1 MGERRKKTSDSQTG
15 VFRADRG
22 NQRDVLP
29 SSRQGVR
36 GGRLGGVMRRVVVT
50 GLGVVA
56 PNGVGKE
63 AFWKAC
69 VNGHSGIGPIRSFD
83 ASNHPIRVAGEVLDF
98 DPEPFIPDKFRKSV
112 KVMGRAAKFGIGA
125 AGLAIADSGLDLNR
139 LDPTRLGVV
148 MGAGLV
154 PMDLGEL
161 APLLARAC
169 HEGGEFDA
177 TKLPDPSRPDA
188 PLFPLWL
195 LKYLPNMA
203 AAHIS
208 MAFNCQGPNNTVV
221 TACVAGT
228 QAVGE
233 AFRLIARG
241 DADVMLCGGA
251 DSRIDPLM
259 LLAYTAL
266 GTLSKDEGRK
276 PEERS
281 RPFDRLRDGFVISE
295 GAAVLVLEDYERAK
309 ARNAPIYAEVKGWGS
324 SFDAYSVTKPDP
336 EGRGGARAIQAA
348 LDEARIDFRDVGYI
362 NAHGTST
369 RLNDAMETAAV
380 KRVFGDY
387 AKDVQLS
394 SIKSM
399 IGHSI
404 GASGAIEAAA
414 LAMSLKTQV
423 YPPTINLTNPD
434 PACDLDYIPN
444 TAREAKVRYGLSTS
458 FGFGGQ
464 NGALVMAAI

>member
-1 MGERRKKTSDSQTG
+1 
-15 VFRADRG
+15 
-22 NQRDVLP
+22 
-29 SSRQGVR
+29 
-36 GGRLGGVMRRVVVT
+36 MRRVAIT
-50 GLGVVA
+50 GVGVVA
-56 PNGVGKE
+56 PNGVGRD

-69 VNGHSGIGPIRSFD
+69 IDGHSGIGPIRSFD
-83 ASNHPIRVAGEVLDF
+83 ASNHPIRVAGEVHDF
-98 DPEPFIPDKFRKSV
+98 DPEPYIPDKFRKSV

-125 AGLAIADSGLDLNR
+125 AGLAVQDSGLEIGRENPER
-139 LDPTRLGVV
+139 MGVV
-148 MGAGLV
+148 MGTGIV
-154 PMDLGEL
+154 PTDLGEL
-161 APLLARAC
+161 APLLARAVQ
-169 HEGGEFDA
+169 ENGVFDE
-177 TKLPDPSRPDA
+177 TKLPDHSGDA
-188 PLFPLWL
+188 QLFPLWL

-233 AFRLIARG
+233 GFRLVARG

-266 GTLSKDEGRK
+266 GTLSRQDNRP

-281 RPFDRLRDGFVISE
+281 RPFDRTRDGFVISE
-295 GAAVLVLEDYERAK
+295 GAAVLVLEEYDRAM
-309 ARNAPIYAEVKGWGS
+309 ARNARIYAEVRGFGS
-324 SFDAYSVTKPDP
+324 SFDAYSVTKPEP
-336 EGRGGARAIQAA
+336 EGRGGARAIQCA
-348 LDEARIDFRDVGYI
+348 LTEAQVDFRDVGYI

-369 RLNDAMETAAV
+369 KLNDAMETAAV
-380 KRVFGDY
+380 KRVFGDH
-387 AKDVQLS
+387 AKGIQLS

-414 LAMSLKTQV
+414 LALSLQSQV
-423 YPPTINLTNPD
+423 YPPTINLKNPD

-444 TAREAKVRYGLSTS
+444 TAREGKVKYGLSTS

-464 NGALVMAAI
+464 NGALVMAAV

>member
-1 MGERRKKTSDSQTG
+1 MGGWGELSARRRPTSDGSH
-15 VFRADRG
+15 RAGGTARATAGRIGRG
-22 NQRDVLP
+22 TRD
-29 SSRQGVR
+29 GR
-36 GGRLGGVMRRVVVT
+36 GGTMRRVAIT
-50 GLGVVA
+50 GVGVVA
-56 PNGVGKE
+56 PNGVGRD
-63 AFWKAC
+63 AFWKGC
-69 VNGHSGIGPIRSFD
+69 VDGHSGVGPIRSFD
-83 ASNHPIRVAGEVLDF
+83 ASNHPIRVAGEVHDF
-98 DPEPFIPDKFRKSV
+98 DPAEYLPAKFRKSV
-112 KVMGRAAKFGIGA
+112 KLMGRAAGFGVGA
-125 AGLAIADSGLDLNR
+125 AGLAVTDSGLLIDNE
-139 LDPTRLGVV
+139 DPERVGVV
-148 MGAGLV
+148 MGTGVV
-154 PMDLGEL
+154 PMDLGEI
-161 APLLARAC
+161 APMLARAV
-169 HEGGEFDA
+169 EDGRFDE
-177 TKLPDPSRPDA
+177 TRLPDPAGGDA
-188 PLFPLWL
+188 QLFPLWL

-203 AAHIS
+203 AAHVS

-233 AFRLIARG
+233 GFRLIARG

-266 GTLSKDEGRK
+266 GTLSKTGDRP

-295 GAAVLVLEDYERAK
+295 GAAVLVLEEYERAK
-309 ARNAPIYAEVKGWGS
+309 ARGANIYAEVRGWGS

-336 EGRGGARAIQAA
+336 DGRGGARAIQSA
-348 LDEARIDFRDVGYI
+348 LSEAGVDHRDVGYI

-369 RLNDAMETAAV
+369 KLNDAMETAAV
-380 KRVFGDY
+380 KRVFGDH
-387 AKDVQLS
+387 ARDVQLS

-414 LAMSLKTQV
+414 LALSLHTQV

-434 PACDLDYIPN
+434 PQCDLDYIPN
-444 TAREAKVRYGLSTS
+444 TAREGKVKFGLSTS

-464 NGALVMAAI
+464 NGALVMAAV

>member
-1 MGERRKKTSDSQTG
+1 MANLLILRHRREAG
-15 VFRADRG
+15 VH
-22 NQRDVLP
+22 NQRDVP
-29 SSRQGVR
+29 VPQDASGTADW
-36 GGRLGGVMRRVVVT
+36 GCVMRRVVIT
-50 GLGVVA
+50 GVGVVA
-56 PNGVGKE
+56 PNGVGKK
-63 AFWKAC
+63 AFWDGC
-69 VNGHSGIGPIRSFD
+69 IDGHSGVGPIRSFD
-83 ASNHPIRVAGEVLDF
+83 ATNHPIRIAGEIHDF

-112 KVMGRAAKFGIGA
+112 KLMGRAARFGLGA
-125 AGLAIADSGLDLNR
+125 AGLAVADSGLEPAVENPER
-139 LDPTRLGVV
+139 FGVV
-148 MGAGLV
+148 MGTGLV

-169 HEGGEFDA
+169 QEDGEFDP
-177 TKLPDPSRPDA
+177 TRLPEPNRPDS

-228 QAVGE
+228 QAIGE
-233 AFRLIARG
+233 GFRLVSRG
-241 DADVMLCGGA
+241 DADLMLCGGA

-266 GTLSKDEGRK
+266 GTLSKRGDLP

-295 GAAVLVLEDYERAK
+295 GAAVLLLEEYERAK
-309 ARNAPIYAEVKGWGS
+309 ARNATIYAEVLGWGS
-324 SFDAYSVTKPDP
+324 TFDAYSVTKPDP
-336 EGRGGARAIQAA
+336 EGRGGARAITAA
-348 LDEARIDFRDVGYI
+348 LTEARVDHREVGYI

-369 RLNDAMETAAV
+369 KLNDAMETAAV
-380 KRVFGDY
+380 KRVFGEHSRN
-387 AKDVQLS
+387 VQLS

-414 LAMSLKTQV
+414 LAMSLHTQV

-434 PACDLDYIPN
+434 PQCDLDYIPN
-444 TAREAKVRYGLSTS
+444 TARECKIRYGLSTS

-464 NGALVMAAI
+464 NGAVVMAAV

>member
-1 MGERRKKTSDSQTG
+1 
-15 VFRADRG
+15 
-22 NQRDVLP
+22 
-29 SSRQGVR
+29 
-36 GGRLGGVMRRVVVT
+36 MRRVAIT
-50 GLGVVA
+50 GVGVVA
-56 PNGVGKE
+56 PNGVGKD
-63 AFWKAC
+63 AFWQAC
-69 VNGHSGIGPIRSFD
+69 VDGHTGVGPIRSFD
-83 ASNHPIRVAGEVLDF
+83 ASRHPIRVAGEVHDF
-98 DPEPFIPDKFRKSV
+98 DPSPFLPEKFRKSV

-125 AGLAIADSGLDLNR
+125 AGLAVRDSGLDLAAT
-139 LDPTRLGVV
+139 DPERMGVV
-148 MGAGLV
+148 MGTGVV

-161 APLLARAC
+161 APILARAC
-169 HEGGEFDA
+169 HEDGGFDE
-177 TKLPDPSRPDA
+177 TKLNDPSRA
-188 PLFPLWL
+188 AESPLFPLWL
-195 LKYLPNMA
+195 LKYLPNMT

-233 AFRLIARG
+233 AFRLVGRG
-241 DADVMLCGGA
+241 DADVMLAGGA

-266 GTLSKDEGRK
+266 GTLSKTDSRPPG
-276 PEERS
+276 ERS

-295 GAAVLVLEDYERAK
+295 GAAVLVLEEYERAK
-309 ARNAPIYAEVKGWGS
+309 ARGATVYAEVKGWGS

-336 EGRGGARAIQAA
+336 DGRGGARAIEAA
-348 LDEARIDFRDVGYI
+348 LDEARVDRREVGYI

-380 KRVFGDY
+380 KRVLGEH
-387 AKDVQLS
+387 ARGVQLS

-414 LAMSLKTQV
+414 LALSLHTQV

-434 PACDLDYIPN
+434 PQCDLDYIPN
-444 TAREAKVRYGLSTS
+444 TAREGRVRCGLSTS

-464 NGALVMAAI
+464 NGAVVMAAV

>member
-1 MGERRKKTSDSQTG
+1 
-15 VFRADRG
+15 
-22 NQRDVLP
+22 
-29 SSRQGVR
+29 
-36 GGRLGGVMRRVVVT
+36 MRRVVISGV
-50 GLGVVA
+50 GVVA
-56 PNGVGKE
+56 PNGVGKD
-63 AFWKAC
+63 AFWQAC
-69 VNGHSGIGPIRSFD
+69 IDGHSGIGPIRSFD
-83 ASNHPIRVAGEVLDF
+83 ASNHPIRIAGEVHDF
-98 DPEPFIPDKFRKSV
+98 DPAPFIPDKFRKSV

-125 AGLAIADSGLDLNR
+125 AGLAVIDSGIEIAREN
-139 LDPTRLGVV
+139 PERLGVV
-148 MGAGLV
+148 MGTGLV

-161 APLLARAC
+161 APLLARAV
-169 HEGGEFDA
+169 HENGVFDE
-177 TKLPDPSRPDA
+177 TRLPDSSGDPQ
-188 PLFPLWL
+188 LFPLWL

-233 AFRLIARG
+233 GFRLVSRG
-241 DADVMLCGGA
+241 DADVILCGGA

-266 GTLSKDEGRK
+266 GTLSRTDNRP

-295 GAAVLVLEDYERAK
+295 GAAVLVLEEYERAA
-309 ARNAPIYAEVKGWGS
+309 ARGARIYAEVKGFGS

-336 EGRGGARAIQAA
+336 EGRGGARAIQSA
-348 LDEARIDFRDVGYI
+348 LTEGEVDFRDVGYI

-369 RLNDAMETAAV
+369 RLNDVMETAAV
-380 KRVFGDY
+380 KRVFGDH

-414 LAMSLKTQV
+414 LALSLQSQV

-444 TAREAKVRYGLSTS
+444 TAREGKVKFGLSTS

-464 NGALVMAAI
+464 NGALVMAAV

>member
-1 MGERRKKTSDSQTG
+1 
-15 VFRADRG
+15 
-22 NQRDVLP
+22 
-29 SSRQGVR
+29 
-36 GGRLGGVMRRVVVT
+36 MRRVVIT
-50 GLGVVA
+50 GIGVVA
-56 PNGVGKE
+56 PNGIGK
-63 AFWKAC
+63 ANFWAAC
-69 VNGHSGIGPIRSFD
+69 LNGRSGVGPIRSFD
-83 ASNHPIRVAGEVLDF
+83 ASRHPVRVAGEVSDF
-98 DPEPFIPDKFRKSV
+98 DPSPWLPAAQRKTV

-125 AGLAIADSGLDLNR
+125 AGLAIADSGLE
-139 LDPTRLGVV
+139 LDKEDPEKLGVV

-154 PMDLGEL
+154 PVDLGEI
-161 APLLARAC
+161 APMLARAC
-169 HEGGEFDA
+169 QEDGRFDPTQMVGSCEKDA
-177 TKLPDPSRPDA
+177 T
-188 PLFPLWL
+188 LFPLWL
-195 LKYLPNMA
+195 LKHLPNMA

-233 AFRLIARG
+233 AFRLVG
-241 DADVMLCGGA
+241 SGVADVMLAGGA

-259 LLAYTAL
+259 LLAYNAL
-266 GTLSKDEGRK
+266 GTLSRGDRPAHEL
-276 PEERS
+276 S

-295 GAAVLVLEDYERAK
+295 GAAVLVLEEYERAK
-309 ARNAPIYAEVKGWGS
+309 ARNAEIYAEVRGFGS

-348 LDEARIDFRDVGYI
+348 LGEAGVNREDVGYI

-369 RLNDAMETAAV
+369 RLNDCMETAAV
-380 KRVFGDY
+380 KRVFG
-387 AKDVQLS
+387 ANARQVQLS

-404 GASGAIEAAA
+404 GAAGAIEAAA
-414 LAMSLKTQV
+414 LAMSLKHQV

-434 PACDLDYIPN
+434 PACDLDYVPN
-444 TAREAKVRYGLSTS
+444 TAREDKVRVGISTS

-464 NGALVMAAI
+464 NGALVMTAA

>member
-1 MGERRKKTSDSQTG
+1 
-15 VFRADRG
+15 
-22 NQRDVLP
+22 
-29 SSRQGVR
+29 
-36 GGRLGGVMRRVVVT
+36 MRRVVISGV
-50 GLGVVA
+50 GVVA
-56 PNGVGKE
+56 PNGVGRQ
-63 AFWKAC
+63 AFWQGC
-69 VNGHSGIGPIRSFD
+69 VDGHSGIGPIRSFD
-83 ASNHPIRVAGEVLDF
+83 ASNHPIRIAGEVHNF
-98 DPEPFIPDKFRKSV
+98 DPSPFIPDKFRKSV

-125 AGLAIADSGLDLNR
+125 AGLAVADSGIEVGR
-139 LDPTRLGVV
+139 EHPERFGVV
-148 MGAGLV
+148 MGTGLV

-161 APLLARAC
+161 APVLARAVN
-169 HEGGEFDA
+169 EDGGFDE
-177 TKLPDPSRPDA
+177 TKLPDPSGGA
-188 PLFPLWL
+188 QMFPLWL
-195 LKYLPNMA
+195 LKYLPNMV

-241 DADVMLCGGA
+241 DADLMLCGGA

-266 GTLSKDEGRK
+266 GTLSKSDARP

-295 GAAVLVLEDYERAK
+295 GAAVLVLEEYERAR

-336 EGRGGARAIQAA
+336 DGRGGARAIQSA
-348 LDEARIDFRDVGYI
+348 LTDAEVDYRDVGYI

-369 RLNDAMETAAV
+369 KLNDAMETAAV
-380 KRVFGDY
+380 KRVFGDR
-387 AKDVQLS
+387 ARGVQLS

-414 LAMSLKTQV
+414 LALSLHTQV

-444 TAREAKVRYGLSTS
+444 TAREGKVKFGLSTS

-464 NGALVMAAI
+464 NGALVMAAV

>member
-1 MGERRKKTSDSQTG
+1 
-15 VFRADRG
+15 
-22 NQRDVLP
+22 
-29 SSRQGVR
+29 
-36 GGRLGGVMRRVVVT
+36 MRRVVIT
-50 GLGVVA
+50 GVGVVA
-56 PNGVGKE
+56 PNGIGRE
-63 AFWKAC
+63 AFWNAC
-69 VNGHSGIGPIRSFD
+69 IDGHSGIGPIRSFD
-83 ASNHPIRVAGEVLDF
+83 ATNHPIRIAGEVHDF
-98 DPEPFIPDKFRKSV
+98 DPEPYIPDKFRKSV
-112 KVMGRAAKFGIGA
+112 KVMGRAAKFGLGA
-125 AGLAIADSGLDLNR
+125 AGLAMQDSGIEIARENPER
-139 LDPTRLGVV
+139 FGVV
-148 MGAGLV
+148 MGTGIV
-154 PMDLGEL
+154 PTDLGEL
-161 APLLARAC
+161 APLLARAVQDD
-169 HEGGEFDA
+169 GGFDA
-177 TKLPDPSRPDA
+177 SKLPDHTGDA
-188 PLFPLWL
+188 QLFPLWL
-195 LKYLPNMA
+195 LKYLPNMV

-233 AFRLIARG
+233 GYRLVERG

-266 GTLSKDEGRK
+266 GTLSKQDNRA

-295 GAAVLVLEDYERAK
+295 GAAVLVLEEYERAVS
-309 ARNAPIYAEVKGWGS
+309 RNARIYAEVKGFGS
-324 SFDAYSVTKPDP
+324 SFDAYSVTKPEP
-336 EGRGGARAIQAA
+336 EGRGGARAIQSA
-348 LDEARIDFRDVGYI
+348 LTEARVDFRDVGYI

-369 RLNDAMETAAV
+369 KLNDAMETAAV
-380 KRVFGDY
+380 KRVFGEHS
-387 AKDVQLS
+387 KSVQLS

-414 LAMSLKTQV
+414 LALSLDSQV
-423 YPPTINLTNPD
+423 YPPTINLKNPD

-444 TAREAKVRYGLSTS
+444 TAREGKVKYGLSTS

-464 NGALVMAAI
+464 NGALVMAAV

>member
-1 MGERRKKTSDSQTG
+1 MGT
-15 VFRADRG
+15 
-22 NQRDVLP
+22 
-29 SSRQGVR
+29 
-36 GGRLGGVMRRVVVT
+36 
-50 GLGVVA
+50 
-56 PNGVGKE
+56 
-63 AFWKAC
+63 
-69 VNGHSGIGPIRSFD
+69 
-83 ASNHPIRVAGEVLDF
+83 
-98 DPEPFIPDKFRKSV
+98 
-112 KVMGRAAKFGIGA
+112 
-125 AGLAIADSGLDLNR
+125 
-139 LDPTRLGVV
+139 
-148 MGAGLV
+148 GLV

-169 HEGGEFDA
+169 QEGGFDE
-177 TKLPDPSRPDA
+177 TKLADPERPES

-208 MAFNCQGPNNTVV
+208 MAYNCQGPNNTVV

-233 AFRLIARG
+233 GFRLISRG

-266 GTLSKDEGRK
+266 GTLSKCADRA

-281 RPFDRLRDGFVISE
+281 RPFDRLRDGFVIAE
-295 GAAVLVLEDYERAK
+295 GAAVLVLEEYERAK
-309 ARNAPIYAEVKGWGS
+309 ARNAPIYAEVCGWGS
-324 SFDAYSVTKPDP
+324 TFDAHSVTKPDP
-336 EGRGGARAIQAA
+336 DGRGGARAIQAA
-348 LDEARIDFRDVGYI
+348 LDEARVDFRDVGYI

-369 RLNDAMETAAV
+369 KLNDAMETAAV

-387 AKDVQLS
+387 AKGIQLS

-414 LAMSLKTQV
+414 LALSLKEQL
-423 YPPTINLTNPD
+423 YPPTINLKNPD

-444 TAREAKVRYGLSTS
+444 VAREAKVRYGLSTS

-464 NGALVMAAI
+464 NGALVMAAV

>member
-1 MGERRKKTSDSQTG
+1 
-15 VFRADRG
+15 
-22 NQRDVLP
+22 
-29 SSRQGVR
+29 
-36 GGRLGGVMRRVVVT
+36 MRRVVIT
-50 GLGVVA
+50 GVGVVA
-56 PNGVGKE
+56 PNGIGRE
-63 AFWKAC
+63 AFWNAC
-69 VNGHSGIGPIRSFD
+69 IDGHSGIGPIRSFD
-83 ASNHPIRVAGEVLDF
+83 ASNHPIQVAGEVHDF
-98 DPEPFIPDKFRKSV
+98 DPEPYIPDKFRKSV

-125 AGLAIADSGLDLNR
+125 AGLAVRDSGIEIANEQPER
-139 LDPTRLGVV
+139 MGVV
-148 MGAGLV
+148 MGTGIV
-154 PMDLGEL
+154 PTDLGEL
-161 APLLARAC
+161 APLLARAVQ
-169 HEGGEFDA
+169 ENGVFDE
-177 TKLPDPSRPDA
+177 TKLPDHSGDA
-188 PLFPLWL
+188 QLFPLWL

-233 AFRLIARG
+233 GYRLVGRG
-241 DADVMLCGGA
+241 DADIMLVGGA

-266 GTLSKDEGRK
+266 GTLSRTGNLP

-295 GAAVLVLEDYERAK
+295 GAAVLVLEEYERAK
-309 ARNAPIYAEVKGWGS
+309 ARNANIYAEVKGFGS

-336 EGRGGARAIQAA
+336 EGRGGARAIQSA
-348 LDEARIDFRDVGYI
+348 LSEGEVDFRDVGYI

-369 RLNDAMETAAV
+369 KLNDAMETAAV
-380 KRVFGDY
+380 KRVFGDHS
-387 AKDVQLS
+387 KEVKLS

-414 LAMSLKTQV
+414 LALSLQSQV
-423 YPPTINLTNPD
+423 YPPTINLRNPD

-444 TAREAKVRYGLSTS
+444 TAREGKVKYGLSTS

-464 NGALVMAAI
+464 NGALVMAAV

>member
-1 MGERRKKTSDSQTG
+1 
-15 VFRADRG
+15 
-22 NQRDVLP
+22 
-29 SSRQGVR
+29 
-36 GGRLGGVMRRVVVT
+36 MRRVVVS
-50 GLGVVA
+50 GVGVVA
-56 PNGVGKE
+56 PNGVGRE
-63 AFWKAC
+63 AFWQGC
-69 VNGHSGIGPIRSFD
+69 VDGHSGVGPIRSFD
-83 ASNHPIRVAGEVLDF
+83 ASNHPIRVAGEVHDF
-98 DPEPFIPDKFRKSV
+98 DPAPFLPEKFRKSV
-112 KVMGRAAKFGIGA
+112 KVMGRAARFGVGA
-125 AGLAIADSGLDLNR
+125 AGLAVADSGLDPDR
-139 LDPTRLGVV
+139 TDPDRLGVV
-148 MGAGLV
+148 MGTGLV

-169 HEGGEFDA
+169 DETGFDA
-177 TKLPDPSRPDA
+177 TRLPDPARPDS
-188 PLFPLWL
+188 PLYPLWL
-195 LKYLPNMA
+195 LKYLPNMV
-203 AAHIS
+203 AAHVS
-208 MAFNCQGPNNTVV
+208 MAFDCRGPNNTVV

-233 AFRLIARG
+233 AYRLVARG
-241 DADVMLCGGA
+241 DADVMLAGGA

-266 GTLSKDEGRK
+266 GTLSKRADLA

-295 GAAVLVLEDYERAK
+295 GAAVLVLEEYERAK
-309 ARNAPIYAEVKGWGS
+309 ARGAPIYAEVLGWGS

-336 EGRGGARAIQAA
+336 DGRGGARAIAAA
-348 LDEARIDFRDVGYI
+348 LTEARVDHRDVGYI

-369 RLNDAMETAAV
+369 KLNDAMETAAV
-380 KRVFGDY
+380 KRVFGDG
-387 AKDVQLS
+387 AKEVQLS

-414 LAMSLKTQV
+414 LALSLHTQV

-444 TAREAKVRYGLSTS
+444 TARQGRVRYGLSTS

-464 NGALVMAAI
+464 NGALVMAAV

>member
-1 MGERRKKTSDSQTG
+1 
-15 VFRADRG
+15 
-22 NQRDVLP
+22 
-29 SSRQGVR
+29 
-36 GGRLGGVMRRVVVT
+36 MRRVVVS
-50 GLGVVA
+50 GVGVVA
-56 PNGVGKE
+56 PNGIGKD
-63 AFWKAC
+63 AFWRAC
-69 VNGHSGIGPIRSFD
+69 IDGHSGIGPIRSFD
-83 ASNHPIRVAGEVLDF
+83 ASNHPIRVAGEVQDF
-98 DPEPFIPDKFRKSV
+98 DPEPFIPDRFRKSV
-112 KVMGRAAKFGIGA
+112 KVMGRAARFGIGA
-125 AGLAIADSGLDLNR
+125 AGLAVTDSGIEVANEK
-139 LDPTRLGVV
+139 PERLGVV
-148 MGAGLV
+148 MGTGLV

-161 APLLARAC
+161 APLLARAV
-169 HEGGEFDA
+169 HENGQFDE
-177 TKLPDPSRPDA
+177 TRLPDHTGDA
-188 PLFPLWL
+188 QLFPLWL

-233 AFRLIARG
+233 AFRLVSRG

-266 GTLSKDEGRK
+266 GTLSRSNDRP

-295 GAAVLVLEDYERAK
+295 GAAVLVLEEYERAV
-309 ARNAPIYAEVKGWGS
+309 ARNARIYAEVKGWGS

-336 EGRGGARAIQAA
+336 EGRGGARAIQSA
-348 LDEARIDFRDVGYI
+348 LTEAEVDFRDVGYI

-369 RLNDAMETAAV
+369 RLNDVMETAAV
-380 KRVFGDY
+380 KRVFGEH

-414 LAMSLKTQV
+414 LAMSLDTQV

-434 PACDLDYIPN
+434 PVCDLDYIPN
-444 TAREAKVRYGLSTS
+444 TAREVRVKKLLSNS
-458 FGFGGQ
+458 FGFGGH
-464 NGALVMAAI
+464 NCSLALGAV

>member
-1 MGERRKKTSDSQTG
+1 
-15 VFRADRG
+15 
-22 NQRDVLP
+22 
-29 SSRQGVR
+29 
-36 GGRLGGVMRRVVVT
+36 MRRVAIT
-50 GLGVVA
+50 GVGVVA
-56 PNGVGKE
+56 PNGVGKD
-63 AFWKAC
+63 AFWRGC
-69 VNGHSGIGPIRSFD
+69 VDGHSGVGPIRSFD
-83 ASNHPIRVAGEVLDF
+83 ASNHPIRVAGEVHDF
-98 DPEPFIPDKFRKSV
+98 DPAPYLPDRFRKSV
-112 KVMGRAAKFGIGA
+112 KVMGRAARFGVGA
-125 AGLAIADSGLDLNR
+125 AGLAVADSGLDLDR
-139 LDPTRLGVV
+139 EDPTRVGVV
-148 MGAGLV
+148 MGTGVV

-161 APLLARAC
+161 APMIARAV
-169 HEGGEFDA
+169 EDGRFDETRLPGPAGGDGQM
-177 TKLPDPSRPDA
+177 
-188 PLFPLWL
+188 FPLWL

-203 AAHIS
+203 AAHVS

-233 AFRLIARG
+233 GFRLIARG

-266 GTLSKDEGRK
+266 GTLSKTADRP

-295 GAAVLVLEDYERAK
+295 GAAVLVLEEYERAK
-309 ARNAPIYAEVKGWGS
+309 ARGANIYAEVKGWGS

-336 EGRGGARAIQAA
+336 DGRGGARAIRAA
-348 LDEARIDFRDVGYI
+348 LDEAGVDHRDVGYI

-369 RLNDAMETAAV
+369 KLNDAMETAAV
-380 KRVFGDY
+380 KRVFGDH
-387 AKDVQLS
+387 ARDVQLS

-414 LAMSLKTQV
+414 LALSLHAQV

-434 PACDLDYIPN
+434 PQCDLDYIPN
-444 TAREAKVRYGLSTS
+444 TAREGKVKFGLSTS

-464 NGALVMAAI
+464 NGALVMAAV

>member
-1 MGERRKKTSDSQTG
+1 
-15 VFRADRG
+15 
-22 NQRDVLP
+22 
-29 SSRQGVR
+29 
-36 GGRLGGVMRRVVVT
+36 MRRVVIT
-50 GLGVVA
+50 GVGVVA
-56 PNGVGKE
+56 PNGVGRE
-63 AFWKAC
+63 AFWQGC
-69 VNGHSGIGPIRSFD
+69 VDGRSGIGPIRSFD
-83 ASNHPIRVAGEVLDF
+83 ASNHPIRVAGEVHDF
-98 DPEPFIPDKFRKSV
+98 DPEPYIPDKFRKSV
-112 KVMGRAAKFGIGA
+112 KVMGRAARFGIGA
-125 AGLAIADSGLDLNR
+125 AGLAVADSGIEVAHEN
-139 LDPTRLGVV
+139 PERLGVV
-148 MGAGLV
+148 MGTGLV
-154 PMDLGEL
+154 PMDLDEL
-161 APLLARAC
+161 APMLARAC
-169 HEGGEFDA
+169 QGDGSFDA
-177 TKLPDPSRPDA
+177 TKLPEPGCGDA
-188 PLFPLWL
+188 QLFPLWL

-233 AFRLIARG
+233 GFRLVSRG

-266 GTLSKDEGRK
+266 GTLSRTDARS
-276 PEERS
+276 PQERS

-295 GAAVLVLEDYERAK
+295 GAAVLVLEEYDRAK
-309 ARNAPIYAEVKGWGS
+309 KRNAPIYAEVKGWGS

-348 LDEARIDFRDVGYI
+348 LEEAEVDHRDVGYI

-369 RLNDAMETAAV
+369 KLNDAMETAAV
-380 KRVFGDY
+380 KRVFGES
-387 AKDVQLS
+387 AKGIQLS

-414 LAMSLKTQV
+414 LALSLKTQV

-434 PACDLDYIPN
+434 PVCDLDYIPN
-444 TAREAKVRYGLSTS
+444 TAREAKVKYGLSTS

-464 NGALVMAAI
+464 NGALVMAAV

>member
-1 MGERRKKTSDSQTG
+1 
-15 VFRADRG
+15 
-22 NQRDVLP
+22 
-29 SSRQGVR
+29 
-36 GGRLGGVMRRVVVT
+36 MRRVAIT
-50 GLGVVA
+50 GVGVVA
-56 PNGVGKE
+56 PNGVGKD
-63 AFWKAC
+63 AFWRGC
-69 VNGHSGIGPIRSFD
+69 VEGHSGIGPIRSFD
-83 ASNHPIRVAGEVLDF
+83 ASNHPVRIAGEVHDF
-98 DPEPFIPDKFRKSV
+98 DPAKFLPDKFRKSV
-112 KVMGRAAKFGIGA
+112 KVMGRAAGFGVGA
-125 AGLAIADSGLDLNR
+125 AGLAVQDSGLDFANLNPER
-139 LDPTRLGVV
+139 MGVV
-148 MGAGLV
+148 MGTGVV
-154 PMDLGEL
+154 PMDLCEL

-169 HEGGEFDA
+169 AGGESFDE
-177 TKLPDPSRPDA
+177 TKLNDPNCAES

-195 LKYLPNMA
+195 LKYLPNMT

-208 MAFNCQGPNNTVV
+208 MAYNCQGPNNTVV

-233 AFRLIARG
+233 AFRLIERG
-241 DADVMLCGGA
+241 DADVMLAGGA

-266 GTLSKDEGRK
+266 GTLSKTDARPPG
-276 PEERS
+276 ERS

-295 GAAVLVLEDYERAK
+295 GAAVLVLEEYERAA
-309 ARNAPIYAEVKGWGS
+309 ARGATIYAEVKGWGS

-336 EGRGGARAIQAA
+336 DGRGGARAIEAA
-348 LDEARIDFRDVGYI
+348 LSEGRVDHRDVGYI

-369 RLNDAMETAAV
+369 RLNDVMETAAV
-380 KRVFGDY
+380 KRVLGEH
-387 AKDVQLS
+387 ARDVQLS

-414 LAMSLKTQV
+414 LALSLHTQV

-434 PACDLDYIPN
+434 PVCDLDYIPN
-444 TAREAKVRYGLSTS
+444 TAREGRVRYGLSTS

-464 NGALVMAAI
+464 NGALVMAAV

>member
-1 MGERRKKTSDSQTG
+1 
-15 VFRADRG
+15 
-22 NQRDVLP
+22 
-29 SSRQGVR
+29 
-36 GGRLGGVMRRVVVT
+36 MRRVVVT

-56 PNGVGKE
+56 PNGIGKD

-69 VNGHSGIGPIRSFD
+69 IEGRSGIGPIRSFD
-83 ASNHPIRVAGEVLDF
+83 ASQHPIQVAGEVHDF
-98 DPEPFIPDKFRKSV
+98 DPEPFIPPAFRKSL
-112 KVMGRAAKFGIGA
+112 KVMGRAARFGVGA
-125 AGLAIADSGLDLNR
+125 AGLAVADSGLELHKIQPER
-139 LDPTRLGVV
+139 FGVV

-154 PMDLGEL
+154 PIDLGEL
-161 APLLARAC
+161 APLLARAV
-169 HEGGEFDA
+169 HEDGHFDPRA
-177 TKLPDPSRPDA
+177 LADSSRPDSA
-188 PLFPLWL
+188 LFPLWL
-195 LKYLPNMA
+195 LKYLPNMT

-241 DADVMLCGGA
+241 DADIMLAGGA

-266 GTLSKDEGRK
+266 GTLSRSTDLA

-295 GAAVLVLEDYERAK
+295 GAAVLVLEEYNHAK
-309 ARNAPIYAEVKGWGS
+309 ARGANIYAEVLGWGS

-348 LDEARIDFRDVGYI
+348 LREARVDFRDVGYI

-369 RLNDAMETAAV
+369 KLNDAMETQAV

-387 AKDVQLS
+387 ARQVQLS

-414 LAMSLKTQV
+414 LALSLKTRI
-423 YPPTINLTNPD
+423 YPPTINLKYPD
-434 PACDLDYIPN
+434 PQCDLDYIPN
-444 TAREAKVRYGLSTS
+444 VAREGRVKYGLSTS

>member
-1 MGERRKKTSDSQTG
+1 
-15 VFRADRG
+15 
-22 NQRDVLP
+22 
-29 SSRQGVR
+29 
-36 GGRLGGVMRRVVVT
+36 MRRVVVT
-50 GLGVVA
+50 GVGVVA
-56 PNGVGKE
+56 PNGVGKD
-63 AFWKAC
+63 AFWQAC
-69 VNGHSGIGPIRSFD
+69 IDGHSGIGPIRSFD
-83 ASNHPIRVAGEVLDF
+83 ASNHPIRVAGEVQDF
-98 DPEPFIPDKFRKSV
+98 DPEPYIPDKFRKSV

-125 AGLAIADSGLDLNR
+125 AGLAVRDSGIDFAVENPER
-139 LDPTRLGVV
+139 FGVV
-148 MGAGLV
+148 MGTGLV

-161 APLLARAC
+161 APLLARAV
-169 HEGGEFDA
+169 HENGQFDE
-177 TKLPDPSRPDA
+177 TKLPDHSGDA
-188 PLFPLWL
+188 QLFPLWL

-233 AFRLIARG
+233 GFRLVSRG

-266 GTLSKDEGRK
+266 GTLSRSDNRP

-295 GAAVLVLEDYERAK
+295 GSAVLVLEEYERAA
-309 ARNAPIYAEVKGWGS
+309 ARNARIYAEVKGFGS

-336 EGRGGARAIQAA
+336 EGRGGARAIESA
-348 LDEARIDFRDVGYI
+348 LTEGEVDFRDVGYI

-369 RLNDAMETAAV
+369 RLNDLMETAAV
-380 KRVFGDY
+380 KRVFGDH
-387 AKDVQLS
+387 AKKVQLS

-414 LAMSLKTQV
+414 LALSLHSQV

-444 TAREAKVRYGLSTS
+444 TAREGKVRFGLSTS

-464 NGALVMAAI
+464 NGALVMAAV